1 MMRRKI
7 TLAVLGLVF
16 LFGGA
21 ATSGAEVKRVQMRIA
36 GYLCGN

>member
-1 MMRRKI
+1 MLRRKI
-7 TLAVLGLVF
+7 TLAALGLVF

-21 ATSGAEVKRVQMRIA
+21 STSRAEVKRVEMRIA